1 MAFQEPRNSGGA
13 QSGNGGPVTADALR
27 DGFRGE
33 GQAELAAGR
42 ARAARRARGWLAL
55 GVAVMCLVLVGVRLG
70 RGDGVGVWMAFYF
83 GGSVVSG
90 LGFVLAKNG
99 RTRWATAAILVGVG
113 LASFGDNPLVR

>member
-1 MAFQEPRNSGGA
+1 
-13 QSGNGGPVTADALR
+13 
-27 DGFRGE
+27 
-33 GQAELAAGR
+33 
-42 ARAARRARGWLAL
+42 
-55 GVAVMCLVLVGVRLG
+55 
-70 RGDGVGVWMAFYF
+70 MAFYF